1 MPLPTA
7 ELFHHA
13 NEFVR
18 FTPAAGLGIL
28 TLWAVPWP
36 SSTPIVFAPPR
47 SLLVTSYVRYS
58 AESW

>member
-1 MPLPTA
+1 MSPAAAGAVSVPLPTA

-18 FTPAAGLGIL
+18 PTAGLAIL

-47 SLLVTSYVRYS
+47 SLFVTS
-58 AESW
+58 